1 MENCKFLFSVIVP
14 VYKVEEYLRE
24 TLCSLEN
31 QTIGFENIQLIIV
44 NDGSTDR
51 SGEICREFQNQH
63 NENVIYI
70 EKENG
75 GVSSARNAGMPFIE
89 GKYVNFLDAD
99 DKWEK
104 NAFKEAF
111 EFFEEHYDEFD
122 VLSCRVKKFEASE
135 DWHILDFKF
144 KKGRRIV
151 DLSDEKKSCLVQSHT
166 STAIIKAEAIKENDR
181 FAEGVKFGEDSMFI
195 NNIIL
200 RRLKLGI
207 LPEAVYY
214 YRKRKDKSSATQLQS
229 EEVDYYGA
237 SPKAYYSFLTKKS
250 IELYNEVVPYIQN
263 VLAYDIGWRVREA
276 PSEIVLNSSELYES
290 YCNLLK
296 TYLGLIDEKYIIGS
310 KVHKRIGYK
319 TALVRLRD
327 GTDLLSE
334 TLFNKEKE
342 AIFYKD
348 MSLLKLQGN
357 HKLCFINA
365 CRIKTNHEAGKAVL
379 IIEGLIARWV
389 FDCCR
394 EDNVDLIIRAG
405 KKKFRVVRKDY
416 TDIKDKNFFSE
427 DSRYFYFRKK
437 IALDGLL
444 EEKDKIRLKLCLTFS
459 KKPYVISVNYGEK
472 VNVSSKGKKY
482 GAYRI
487 VCKNNAINLS
497 KEVKTDVS

>member
-44 NDGSTDR
+44 NDGSTDK

-122 VLSCRVKKFEASE
+122 VLSCRVKKFEASD

-144 KKGRRIV
+144 KKGRRVV
-151 DLSDEKKSCLVQSHT
+151 DLSDEKKSCLVQSHA
-166 STAIIKAEAIKENDR
+166 STAIIKVEAIKESDR
-181 FAEGVKFGEDSMFI
+181 FAEGIKFGEDSMFI

-229 EEVDYYGA
+229 TMIDYYDA
-237 SPKAYYSFLTKKS
+237 SPKSYYSFLTKKS
-250 IELYNEVVPYIQN
+250 IELYNGVVPYIQN

-276 PSEIVLNSSELYES
+276 PSEIILNSSELYES

-296 TYLGLIDEKYIIGS
+296 DYLSVVDEKYIIGS

-319 TALVRLRD
+319 TALVRLRN

-334 TLFNKEKE
+334 TRFNKEQE

-348 MSLLKLQGN
+348 MSLLKLQGK
-357 HKLCFINA
+357 HKLCFVNS
-365 CRIKTNHEAGKAVL
+365 CRIKTNSEAGKTVL
-379 IIEGLIARWV
+379 IIEGLVARWV
-389 FDCCR
+389 FDCCK
-394 EDNVDLIIRAG
+394 EDNVDLIIRSG
-405 KKKFRVVRKDY
+405 KKKFKVVRKNY
-416 TDIKDKNFFSE
+416 ADIKDKNFFSE
-427 DSRYFYFRKK
+427 DSRYFSFRKK

-487 VCKNNAINLS
+487 VCKNNAICLS
-497 KEVKTDVS
+497 REVKTDVS

>member
-1 MENCKFLFSVIVP
+1 MREYKYGFTVVIP
-14 VYKVEEYLRE
+14 VYNAEKYISDALD
-24 TLCSLEN
+24 SLLN

-166 STAIIKAEAIKENDR
+166 STAIIKAEAIKESDR
-181 FAEGVKFGEDSMFI
+181 FAEGIKFGEDSMFI

-229 EEVDYYGA
+229 AEADYYGT

-250 IELYNEVVPYIQN
+250 TDA
-263 VLAYDIGWRVREA
+263 LASADC
-276 PSEIVLNSSELYES
+276 S
-290 YCNLLK
+290 K
-296 TYLGLIDEKYIIGS
+296 TSVKS
-310 KVHKRIGYK
+310 C
-319 TALVRLRD
+319 TA
-327 GTDLLSE
+327 S
-334 TLFNKEKE
+334 
-342 AIFYKD
+342 A
-348 MSLLKLQGN
+348 S
-357 HKLCFINA
+357 
-365 CRIKTNHEAGKAVL
+365 
-379 IIEGLIARWV
+379 
-389 FDCCR
+389 
-394 EDNVDLIIRAG
+394 
-405 KKKFRVVRKDY
+405 
-416 TDIKDKNFFSE
+416 
-427 DSRYFYFRKK
+427 
-437 IALDGLL
+437 
-444 EEKDKIRLKLCLTFS
+444 
-459 KKPYVISVNYGEK
+459 
-472 VNVSSKGKKY
+472 
-482 GAYRI
+482 
-487 VCKNNAINLS
+487 
-497 KEVKTDVS
+497 